1 MTTTQIDPAVVE
13 AKAGVAFG
21 ALIGAVTAGTIY
33 LGERLGLYRAMAGA
47 GPLTSAELAGR
58 TGLHERWLREWLR
71 GQAAATLLDYRGNDT
86 YELVPEAALVLADEE
101 NPASAIG
108 AFSAVPSVMG
118 LFERLEGPFHTGI
131 GLTYDDDGPAVAE
144 MVDRMFGPWNRTAL
158 ISEALPKVDGAIAR
172 LEAGV
177 KVADVGC
184 GAAAAII
191 ALAKAFPKSEFHGY
205 DNSRFAL
212 ERAAKHLAEAGVTN
226 VTIHNSDTDPLPA
239 TPTFDLVFC
248 LDCLHDMNR
257 PDLAAAAIRKAITP
271 DGTWFIADIESS
283 ENFEENF
290 QNPLAPMLYGSSI
303 MLCMSSSSCTPDGL
317 ALGTVG
323 LPEPKMRELVLNAG
337 FGKLERVP
345 GLVHP
350 MNAYYQARL

>member
-1 MTTTQIDPAVVE
+1 MTTSDVNPEIIE
-13 AKAGVAFG
+13 AKANAAFG

-47 GPLTSAELAGR
+47 GPLGSAALAAA

-71 GQAAATLLDYRGNDT
+71 GQTAAGLLDYRGNDT
-86 YELVPEAALVLADEE
+86 YELTPEAALVLADED

-108 AFSAVPSVMG
+108 AFATLPAVMA
-118 LFERLEGPFHTGI
+118 LFERLDGPFHTGR

-144 MVDRMFGPWNRTAL
+144 MTDRMFGPWNRTAL

-184 GAAAAII
+184 GAGAAII
-191 ALAKAFPKSEFHGY
+191 ALGRAFPKSEFHGY

-212 ERAAKHLAEAGVTN
+212 ERAAAHLAEAGVTN
-226 VTIHNSDTDPLPA
+226 VTFHDSDTDPLPD

-248 LDCLHDMNR
+248 LDCLHDMAR
-257 PDLAAAAIRKAITP
+257 PDLAAAAIRRAISP
-271 DGTWFIADIESS
+271 DGTWFIADIESA

-290 QNPLAPMLYGSSI
+290 RNPLGPMLYGASL
-303 MLCMSSSSCTPDGL
+303 MLCMSSSCSTPDGL

-323 LPEPKMRELVLNAG
+323 LPEPRMRELVLAAG

-345 GLVHP
+345 GLEHP
-350 MNAYYQARL
+350 MNAYYQARV